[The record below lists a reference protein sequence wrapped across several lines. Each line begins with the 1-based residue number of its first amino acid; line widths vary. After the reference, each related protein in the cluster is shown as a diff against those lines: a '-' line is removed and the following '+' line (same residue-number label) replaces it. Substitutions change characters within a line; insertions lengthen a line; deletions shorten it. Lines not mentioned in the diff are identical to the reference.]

1 MEQSRPTTTVTSD
14 SSGVG
19 QGASNER
26 FHGLQQVFEVPFK

>member
-14 SSGVG
+14 SGAG

-26 FHGLQQVFEVPFK
+26 FHDLQQVFEAPF